1 MKIFRNEFIKS
12 ASDKIVYVFIILSL
26 LVNFGV
32 LILYSS
38 YRDSTKFIN
47 GVIAETGA
55 EITPESLKQMKA
67 IAQEKYDS
75 LAKSFKEKYKKEPQ
89 SIDEIFMYMSGS
101 VKDGDYYTTEIENYN
116 TLISMI
122 KNAETQLLK
131 AGTENENAGYFTS
144 PGVSLVNELLYS
156 KLLILIY
163 IEMSLLGAYMVL
175 KSVYHEFNKDTQSV
189 IFSTK
194 TGRSLQ
200 GVKLYTGLVSI
211 SVIYWFISLLSI
223 IAYFIFYRMD
233 GFLNLPVSLA
243 GINTPYNFTVITY
256 LIVHLLIGY
265 LLVIVFSLLSFALAL
280 QIKNQYMG
288 LVAYL
293 GITTLM
299 FILSIGA
306 GENAPALMKA
316 LAYNPV
322 TLLVNLGTGNNILT
336 INTNK
341 WFVSGTGLF
350 ADKNS
355 VLWIA
360 SLWAALSVTL
370 AAVSSRVFRKKDI

>member
-55 EITPESLKQMKA
+55 EITPESVKQMKA
-67 IAQEKYDS
+67 IAQGKYDS

-101 VKDGDYYTTEIENYN
+101 VKDGDYYTAEIENYN

-131 AGTENENAGYFTS
+131 AKTENENAGYFTS
-144 PGVSLVNELLYS
+144 PGISLVNELLYS
-156 KLLILIY
+156 KLIILIY

-243 GINTPYNFTVITY
+243 GINTPYGFTVITY

-293 GITTLM
+293 GITILM

-306 GENAPALMKA
+306 GENSSPLMRA

-322 TLLVNLGTGNNILT
+322 TLLINLGTGNNIFT
-336 INTNK
+336 INTDK

-350 ADKNS
+350 TDKNS
-355 VLWIA
+355 VLWVA

-370 AAVSSRVFRKKDI
+370 AAVSSRIFRKKTI

>member
-32 LILYSS
+32 LIQHSS

-47 GVIAETGA
+47 GVISETGA
-55 EITPESLKQMKA
+55 EITPESVKQMKA

-101 VKDGDYYTTEIENYN
+101 VKDGDYYTAEIENYN
-116 TLISMI
+116 TLMSMI
-122 KNAETQLLK
+122 ENAETQLLK

-233 GFLNLPVSLA
+233 GFLNLPISLA
-243 GINTPYNFTVITY
+243 GINTPYGFTVITY
-256 LIVHLLIGY
+256 LMVHLLIGY

-293 GITTLM
+293 GITILM

-306 GENAPALMKA
+306 EENSSPLMRA

-336 INTNK
+336 INTDK
-341 WFVSGTGLF
+341 WFVSGTGIF
-350 ADKNS
+350 ADKNF
-355 VLWIA
+355 VLWVA
-360 SLWAALSVTL
+360 SLWAAMSVGF
-370 AAVSSRVFRKKDI
+370 AAVSSRIFRKKTI

>member
-32 LILYSS
+32 LIQHSS

-47 GVIAETGA
+47 GVISETGA
-55 EITPESLKQMKA
+55 EITPESVKQMKA
-67 IAQEKYDS
+67 IAQGKYDS

-101 VKDGDYYTTEIENYN
+101 VKDGDYYTAEIENYN

-131 AGTENENAGYFTS
+131 AKTENEKVGYFTS
-144 PGVSLVNELLYS
+144 PGISLVNELLYS

-233 GFLNLPVSLA
+233 GFLNLPISLA

-306 GENAPALMKA
+306 EENSPALMRV

-322 TLLVNLGTGNNILT
+322 TLLINLGTGNNILT
-336 INTNK
+336 INTDK

-350 ADKNS
+350 TDKNS
-355 VLWIA
+355 VLWVA

-370 AAVSSRVFRKKDI
+370 AAVSSRIFRKKTI

>member
-26 LVNFGV
+26 IVNFGA
-32 LILYSS
+32 LIQHSS

-75 LAKSFKEKYKKEPQ
+75 LAKDFKEKYKKEPQ

-101 VKDGDYYTTEIENYN
+101 VTDGDYYTTEIENYN
-116 TLISMI
+116 TLMSMI
-122 KNAETQLLK
+122 ENAETQL
-131 AGTENENAGYFTS
+131 TESKTKEVKVGYFTS

-163 IEMSLLGAYMVL
+163 IEMSFLGAYMVL
-175 KSVYHEFNKDTQSV
+175 KGVYHESNKDTQSV

-200 GVKLYTGLVSI
+200 VVKLYTCLVSI
-211 SVIYWFISLLSI
+211 SAIYWFISLLSLT
-223 IAYFIFYRMD
+223 AYFLFFRMD

-265 LLVIVFSLLSFALAL
+265 LLVIVFSLISFALAL

-306 GENAPALMKA
+306 EENSPPLMRA

-322 TLLVNLGTGNNILT
+322 ALLINLGTGNNILT
-336 INTNK
+336 INTDK
-341 WFVSGTGLF
+341 WFVSGTGIF

-355 VLWIA
+355 ILWIA
-360 SLWAALSVTL
+360 SLWAVLSVTL
-370 AAVSSRVFRKKDI
+370 VAVSSRVFRKKTI

>member
-32 LILYSS
+32 LIQHSS

-47 GVIAETGA
+47 GVISETGA
-55 EITPESLKQMKA
+55 EITPESVKQMKA

-101 VKDGDYYTTEIENYN
+101 VKDGDYYTAEIENYN

-122 KNAETQLLK
+122 ENAETQLFK
-131 AGTENENAGYFTS
+131 AGTEKENVGYFTS

-211 SVIYWFISLLSI
+211 SVIYWFISLLSLT
-223 IAYFIFYRMD
+223 AYFIFYRMD
-233 GFLNLPVSLA
+233 GFLNLPISLA
-243 GINTPYNFTVITY
+243 GINTPYGFTVITY

-293 GITTLM
+293 GITILM

-306 GENAPALMKA
+306 GENSSPLMRA

-322 TLLVNLGTGNNILT
+322 TLLVNLGAGNNILT
-336 INTNK
+336 INTDK
-341 WFVSGTGLF
+341 WFVSETGIF
-350 ADKNS
+350 TDKNS
-355 VLWIA
+355 VLWVA

-370 AAVSSRVFRKKDI
+370 AAVSSRIFRKKTI

>member
-32 LILYSS
+32 LIQHSS

-116 TLISMI
+116 TLMSMI
-122 KNAETQLLK
+122 ENAETQLLK

-233 GFLNLPVSLA
+233 GFLNLPISLA
-243 GINTPYNFTVITY
+243 GINTPYGFTVITY

-293 GITTLM
+293 GITILM

-306 GENAPALMKA
+306 GENSPALMRA

-322 TLLVNLGTGNNILT
+322 TLLINLGTGNNIFT
-336 INTNK
+336 INTDK
-341 WFVSGTGLF
+341 WFVSETGIF
-350 ADKNS
+350 TDKNS
-355 VLWIA
+355 VLWVA
-360 SLWAALSVTL
+360 SLWAALSVGF
-370 AAVSSRVFRKKDI
+370 AAVSSRIFRKKTI

>member
-32 LILYSS
+32 LIQHSS

>member
-32 LILYSS
+32 LIQHSS

-55 EITPESLKQMKA
+55 EITPESVKQMKA

>member
-32 LILYSS
+32 LIQHSS

-47 GVIAETGA
+47 GVISETGA

-67 IAQEKYDS
+67 IAQGKYDS

-101 VKDGDYYTTEIENYN
+101 VKDGDYYTAEIENYN
-116 TLISMI
+116 TLMSMI
-122 KNAETQLLK
+122 ENAETQLLK

-211 SVIYWFISLLSI
+211 AVIYWFISLLSI

-306 GENAPALMKA
+306 GENSPALMRA

-322 TLLVNLGTGNNILT
+322 TLLINLGTGNNIFT
-336 INTNK
+336 INTDK
-341 WFVSGTGLF
+341 WFVSETGIF
-350 ADKNS
+350 TDKNS
-355 VLWIA
+355 VLWVA

-370 AAVSSRVFRKKDI
+370 AAVSSRIFRKKDI

>member
-26 LVNFGV
+26 LVNFSV
-32 LILYSS
+32 LIQHSS

-47 GVIAETGA
+47 GVIAEIGA

-67 IAQEKYDS
+67 IAQGKYDS

-116 TLISMI
+116 TLMSMI
-122 KNAETQLLK
+122 ENAETQLSK

-233 GFLNLPVSLA
+233 GFLNLPISLA
-243 GINTPYNFTVITY
+243 GINTPYGFTVITY

-306 GENAPALMKA
+306 EENSSPLMRA

-322 TLLVNLGTGNNILT
+322 TLLINLGTGNNIFT
-336 INTNK
+336 INTDK

-350 ADKNS
+350 TDKNS
-355 VLWIA
+355 VLWVA

-370 AAVSSRVFRKKDI
+370 AAVSSRIFRKKDI

>member
-32 LILYSS
+32 LIQHSS

-47 GVIAETGA
+47 GVISETGA
-55 EITPESLKQMKA
+55 EITPESVKQMKA
-67 IAQEKYDS
+67 IAQGKYDS

-101 VKDGDYYTTEIENYN
+101 VKDGDYYTAEIENYN

-131 AGTENENAGYFTS
+131 AKTENEKVGYFTS
-144 PGVSLVNELLYS
+144 PGISLVNELLYS

-243 GINTPYNFTVITY
+243 GINTPYGFTVITY

-293 GITTLM
+293 GITILM

-306 GENAPALMKA
+306 EENSSPLMRA

-336 INTNK
+336 INTDK
-341 WFVSGTGLF
+341 WFVSGTGIF
-350 ADKNS
+350 TDKNS
-355 VLWIA
+355 VLLVA

-370 AAVSSRVFRKKDI
+370 AAVSSRIFRKKTI

>member
-32 LILYSS
+32 LIQHSS

-55 EITPESLKQMKA
+55 EITPESVKLMKG
-67 IAQEKYDS
+67 IAQDKYDS
-75 LAKSFKEKYKKEPQ
+75 LAKDFAEKYQKEPQ

-101 VKDGDYYTTEIENYN
+101 VTDGDYYTTEIENYN
-116 TLISMI
+116 TLMSMI
-122 KNAETQLLK
+122 ENAETQLAESK
-131 AGTENENAGYFTS
+131 AKDVKAGYFTS

-163 IEMSLLGAYMVL
+163 IEMSLLGVYMVL

-200 GVKLYTGLVSI
+200 GVKLYTGLFSI

-243 GINTPYNFTVITY
+243 GINTPYSFTVITY

-293 GITTLM
+293 GITILM

-306 GENAPALMKA
+306 GENSPLLMRA

-322 TLLVNLGTGNNILT
+322 TLLINLGTGNNILT
-336 INTNK
+336 INTDK
-341 WFVSGTGLF
+341 WFVSGAGIF
-350 ADKNS
+350 ADENF

-360 SLWAALSVTL
+360 SLWAVLSVTL
-370 AAVSSRVFRKKDI
+370 AAVSSRIFRKRTI

>member
-32 LILYSS
+32 LIQHSS

-55 EITPESLKQMKA
+55 EITPESLKQMKV
-67 IAQEKYDS
+67 IAQRKYDS
-75 LAKSFKEKYKKEPQ
+75 LAKAFKEKYKKEPQ

-101 VKDGDYYTTEIENYN
+101 VTDVDYYTTEIENYN
-116 TLISMI
+116 TLMSMI
-122 KNAETQLLK
+122 ENAETQLAESK
-131 AGTENENAGYFTS
+131 AKDVKAGYFTS

-163 IEMSLLGAYMVL
+163 IEMSLLGVYMVL

-243 GINTPYNFTVITY
+243 GINTPYGFTVITY
-256 LIVHLLIGY
+256 LIIHLLIGY

-288 LVAYL
+288 LVACL

-306 GENAPALMKA
+306 GENATALMRA

-322 TLLVNLGTGNNILT
+322 TLLVNLGTGSDILT
-336 INTNK
+336 INTDK
-341 WFVSGTGLF
+341 WFVSGTGIF
-350 ADKNS
+350 TDKNS
-355 VLWIA
+355 VLWAA

-370 AAVSSRVFRKKDI
+370 AAVSSRIFRKKTI

>member
-32 LILYSS
+32 LIQHSS

-47 GVIAETGA
+47 GVISETGA
-55 EITPESLKQMKA
+55 EITPESVKQMKA

-101 VKDGDYYTTEIENYN
+101 VKDGDYYTAEIENYN
-116 TLISMI
+116 TLMSMI
-122 KNAETQLLK
+122 ENAETQLLK

-175 KSVYHEFNKDTQSV
+175 KGAYHEFNKDTQSV

-233 GFLNLPVSLA
+233 GFLNLPISLA
-243 GINTPYNFTVITY
+243 GINTPYGFTVITY

-306 GENAPALMKA
+306 EENSPALMRA

-322 TLLVNLGTGNNILT
+322 TLLINLGTGNTIFT
-336 INTNK
+336 INTDK

-350 ADKNS
+350 TDKNS
-355 VLWIA
+355 VLWVA

>member
-12 ASDKIVYVFIILSL
+12 ASDKTVYAFIILSL

-32 LILYSS
+32 LIQHSS

-55 EITPESLKQMKA
+55 EITLKSVKQMKA

-75 LAKSFKEKYKKEPQ
+75 LAKAFKEKYKKEPQ
-89 SIDEIFMYMSGS
+89 SIEEIFMYMSGS
-101 VKDGDYYTTEIENYN
+101 VKDGDYYTAEIENYN
-116 TLISMI
+116 TLMSMI
-122 KNAETQLLK
+122 ENAETQLSDV
-131 AGTENENAGYFTS
+131 GTENKNAGYFTS

-163 IEMSLLGAYMVL
+163 IEMSLLGVYMVL
-175 KSVYHEFNKDTQSV
+175 KGAYHEFNKDTQSV

-211 SVIYWFISLLSI
+211 SAIYWFISLLSI

-243 GINTPYNFTVITY
+243 GINTPYGFTVIAY

-265 LLVIVFSLLSFALAL
+265 LLIIVFSLLSFALAL

-288 LVAYL
+288 LVTYL

-299 FILSIGA
+299 FILSMGA
-306 GENAPALMKA
+306 GENSPPLLRA

-322 TLLVNLGTGNNILT
+322 TLLVNLGTGNDILT
-336 INTNK
+336 INTDK
-341 WFVSGTGLF
+341 WFVRGTGIF
-350 ADKNS
+350 ANENF
-355 VLWIA
+355 VLWNIG
-360 SLWAALSVTL
+360 LWVALSGAL
-370 AAVSSRVFRKKDI
+370 AAASSRVFRKKAI

>member
-32 LILYSS
+32 LIQHSS

-55 EITPESLKQMKA
+55 EITPESVKQMKA

-101 VKDGDYYTTEIENYN
+101 VKDGDYYTAEIENYN

-131 AGTENENAGYFTS
+131 AKTENEKVGYFTS
-144 PGVSLVNELLYS
+144 PGISLVNELLYS

-243 GINTPYNFTVITY
+243 GINTPYSFTVITY
-256 LIVHLLIGY
+256 LMVHLLIGY
-265 LLVIVFSLLSFALAL
+265 LLVIVFSFLSFALAL

-293 GITTLM
+293 GITTLI

-306 GENAPALMKA
+306 GENSPALMRV

-322 TLLVNLGTGNNILT
+322 TLLINLGTGNNILT
-336 INTNK
+336 INTDK

-350 ADKNS
+350 TDKNS
-355 VLWIA
+355 VLWVA

-370 AAVSSRVFRKKDI
+370 AAVSSRIFRKKTI